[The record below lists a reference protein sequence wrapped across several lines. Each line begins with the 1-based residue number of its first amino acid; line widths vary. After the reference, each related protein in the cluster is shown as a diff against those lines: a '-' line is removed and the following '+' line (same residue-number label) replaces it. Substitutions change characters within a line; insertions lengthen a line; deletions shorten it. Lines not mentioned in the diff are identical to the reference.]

1 MARVT
6 LPKLDHSNPLG
17 ASSQRQKSTGGEVR
31 IRTGLR
37 KVDWKGWLGWMA
49 ATMAGAQLVGLII
62 FFYFADNWNDH
73 WWGDLAMV
81 SVAGISF
88 GVCQW
93 IWLHR
98 RLVKAWWWIASTLLG
113 WYLAAPL
120 VKALGA
126 DDSNVTGAVSQL
138 VTLIE
143 LLAIPLAF

>member
-1 MARVT
+1 MDQMT
-6 LPKLDHSNPLG
+6 SLKLDHSNQLG
-17 ASSQRQKSTGGEVR
+17 APSQGRKSTGGKMR
-31 IRTGLR
+31 MRTALR
-37 KVDWKGWLGWMA
+37 KFDWKGWLGWMT

-62 FFYFADNWNDH
+62 FFYFAYHWNDH

-93 IWLHR
+93 IWLRH
-98 RLVKAWWWIASTLLG
+98 RLVNAWWWIASTLLG

-120 VKALGA
+120 IKALGA
-126 DDSNVTGAVSQL
+126 DNSNVTGAVSQL